1 MKTKSDKKFE
11 VAIIAHDGKK
21 AEMVEFLNK
30 NKSILLSENI
40 KLIATGTTGGKIEN
54 SGLKVRK
61 LLSGPLGGDAQIA
74 ARVAEGKTKMV
85 LFFKDPTSSHAHEP
99 DISMLI
105 RICDVHNVPLAT
117 NEATAQLLLLGLDDK
132 L

>member
-1 MKTKSDKKFE
+1 ME

-21 AEMVEFLNK
+21 ADMVQFLNK
-30 NKSILLSENI
+30 NKSLLLKENI
-40 KLIATGTTGGKIEN
+40 KIIATGTTGGRAEAAGFKVKKI
-54 SGLKVRK
+54 
-61 LLSGPLGGDAQIA
+61 LSGPLGGDAQIA
-74 ARVAEGKTKMV
+74 ARVAVGKTKMV
-85 LFFKDPTSSHAHEP
+85 LFFKDPNSSHPHEA

-117 NEATAQLLLLGLDDK
+117 NEASAQLLLLGLDE

>member
-1 MKTKSDKKFE
+1 ME

-21 AEMVEFLNK
+21 ADMVQFLNK
-30 NKSILLSENI
+30 NKSLLLKENI
-40 KLIATGTTGGKIEN
+40 KIIATGTTGGRAEAA
-54 SGLKVRK
+54 GFKVK
-61 LLSGPLGGDAQIA
+61 KMLSGPLGGDAQIA
-74 ARVAEGKTKMV
+74 TRVAVGKTKMV
-85 LFFKDPTSSHAHEP
+85 LFFKDPNSSHPHEA

-117 NEATAQLLLLGLDDK
+117 NEATAQLLLLGLDE